1 MVDEV
6 TGEDNTGEEVSPE
19 GTTALTAEPVQDGSG
34 DNVNASGDVGK
45 TDEDTDPKA
54 EEKGEDGAADKLKD
68 EAPDTYKDF
77 SVPEGIEIDP
87 KVLEEFQ
94 GTAKDLNLSQDQAQK
109 LIDMQSKLAEVSK
122 AKAEAA
128 WADQQSKWREA
139 AQNDEEYGKGKYDE
153 SVSIARS
160 AMFEIGGAPL
170 AKALEETGM
179 GNHPEFIRFMYRV
192 GKATRDDNFNFGK
205 GSASAPKSH
214 ADVLYPDQ
222 GR

>member
-153 SVSIARS
+153 SVS
-160 AMFEIGGAPL
+160 
-170 AKALEETGM
+170 
-179 GNHPEFIRFMYRV
+179 
-192 GKATRDDNFNFGK
+192 
-205 GSASAPKSH
+205 
-214 ADVLYPDQ
+214 
-222 GR
+222 